1 MQDDDDRVRLR
12 SLRGHGAASRTRA
25 RSLCERVRG
34 LASTVTNWAWAP
46 SAGDVRLDVRLGR
59 PTCCARGHRPG
70 QPALPRLAAER
81 PTAGD
86 AQPLRWARRRRA
98 PQYFTD
104 GDVYAR
110 IQPERTCRSILTG
123 LGETVV
129 DQTEADE
136 RRQWVIRILEL
147 QRHLVR
153 RWEHDART
161 MSWPSQLAGGLVDVQ
176 ALRSLDREEN
186 LSAGELARRLRM
198 SESAITGVLNRLE
211 SRGLVARERRA
222 RDRRVVRIVMT
233 AAGREALREA
243 DQLLMEQAANQV
255 RNLSLADLAVMH
267 DLLVKMSQDGPEPL
281 DI

>member
-1 MQDDDDRVRLR
+1 M
-12 SLRGHGAASRTRA
+12 
-25 RSLCERVRG
+25 
-34 LASTVTNWAWAP
+34 
-46 SAGDVRLDVRLGR
+46 
-59 PTCCARGHRPG
+59 
-70 QPALPRLAAER
+70 
-81 PTAGD
+81 
-86 AQPLRWARRRRA
+86 
-98 PQYFTD
+98 
-104 GDVYAR
+104 
-110 IQPERTCRSILTG
+110 
-123 LGETVV
+123 